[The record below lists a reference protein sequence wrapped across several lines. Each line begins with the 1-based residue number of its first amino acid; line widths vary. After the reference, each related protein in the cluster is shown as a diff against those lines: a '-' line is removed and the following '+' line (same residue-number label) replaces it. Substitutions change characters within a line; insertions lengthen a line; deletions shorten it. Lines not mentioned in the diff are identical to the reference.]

1 MRRAW
6 IGFGLGLAWLASS
19 PVWAATADANVQ
31 SVRTEILRS
40 PSERLWAGALPIQGC
55 GPRAIAP
62 LGALP
67 PASPVRLAAWERR
80 GELIA
85 ELRSSQA
92 LSLSTLAAART
103 CAARAADAT
112 PALLTAAVETWS
124 AFHGA
129 LASCLR
135 SEGAAQGL
143 GSMTLWVDTSCN
155 W

>member
-6 IGFGLGLAWLASS
+6 IGFGLGLAWLAA
-19 PVWAATADANVQ
+19 PACAATVDASVQ
-31 SVRTEILRS
+31 SVRTQIMVN
-40 PSERLWAGALPIQGC
+40 PSDRLWAGALPVQGC

-62 LGALP
+62 IGDLL

-85 ELRSSQA
+85 ELRSSQV

-103 CAARAADAT
+103 CATRAADAT

-135 SEGAAQGL
+135 SEGAAQGV